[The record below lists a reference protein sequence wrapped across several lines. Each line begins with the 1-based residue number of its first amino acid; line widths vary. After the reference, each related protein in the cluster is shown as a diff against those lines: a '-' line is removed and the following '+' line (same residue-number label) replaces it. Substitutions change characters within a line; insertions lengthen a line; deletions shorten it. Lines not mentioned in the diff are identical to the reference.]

1 MSGTVIAVVDDMFFA
16 SKIRAVAEAVGVEI
30 SFPRNQEAL
39 VQKAREA
46 RPQLIIVDLHNQK
59 IGAATLA
66 QQLKSDP
73 DLSGIRLL
81 GFFSHVETG
90 LRQNALEAGFDSVI
104 PRSAFA
110 RDLQQILTADQT
122 DTGAITS

>member
-16 SKIRAVAEAVGVEI
+16 AKIRAVAEAVGVAI
-30 SFPRNQEAL
+30 SFPRNKEAL
-39 VQKAREA
+39 LQQAREA

-59 IGAATLA
+59 IAVPQLA
-66 QQLKSDP
+66 KELKSDP
-73 DLSGIRLL
+73 ELSGIRLL
-81 GFFSHVETG
+81 GFFSHVETE

-110 RDLQQILTADQT
+110 RDLQQILAADEHR
-122 DTGAITS
+122 